1 MAFPT
6 NVVLIAITFLGAGS
20 LAYFLFSRETEDEN
34 CLPIKPSRALEKEIR
49 IPKDSVGLVIGRQ
62 GNKVKEIEQTSGAKL
77 KFKNQKDD
85 EDFRICCVQGTEE
98 EIEIA
103 EAEIHA
109 VIAFQPL
116 IETFETTVP
125 ASACGRII
133 GKNGES
139 IRHISFHSNA
149 KITILRDIMDGDVRK
164 VVIKGMTS

>member
-20 LAYFLFSRETEDEN
+20 LAYFLFSRENDEEN
-34 CLPIKPSRALEKEIR
+34 LLPIKPTNSVEKDIR

-62 GNKVKEIEQTSGAKL
+62 GNKIKEIEQTSGAKL
-77 KFKNQKDD
+77 IFKNQRD
-85 EDFRICCVQGTEE
+85 EDDFRICCVQGTEE

-116 IETFETTVP
+116 IETLETTVP

-139 IRHISFHSNA
+139 IRQISFHSNA
-149 KITILRDIMDGDVRK
+149 KITILRDVMDGDVRK
-164 VVIKGMTS
+164 VVIKGKT